1 MIHSLSKYWWTLA
14 IRSLFLLVFGVIA
27 VTAPN
32 MPTETLVF
40 YLGFFSLAMM
50 AMFALLVVNL
60 LKAKGKW
67 MPFFFLSIVD
77 AVLAYYCLLETALAA
92 KVFLTIIA
100 FWALFMGGGIML
112 IGLKNR
118 GTGRA
123 LMLIN
128 GLLSIVFG
136 FFVFYNPLNST
147 SVNFMV
153 GFYTIL
159 LSLFLMYLTYRL
171 LKWGKKEK
179 GHVDEVEMV
188 QANK

>member
-1 MIHSLSKYWWTLA
+1 MVYFSKYWWTLA
-14 IRSLFLLVFGVIA
+14 LRSLFLLVFGVIA

-50 AMFALLVVNL
+50 AMFFFLLVNL
-60 LKAKGKW
+60 FKAKGQW
-67 MPFFFLSIVD
+67 MPFLLLSVFD

-92 KVFLTIIA
+92 KAFLTIIA
-100 FWALFMGGGIML
+100 IWALFMGGGIML
-112 IGLKNR
+112 LGIKNQ

-128 GLLSIVFG
+128 GLLSVVFG
-136 FFVFYNPLNST
+136 FFVFYNPLKST

-159 LSLFLMYLTYRL
+159 LSLFLVYLTYRL
-171 LKWGKKEK
+171 VKLGKTEK
-179 GHVDEVEMV
+179 ARPPAEN

>member
-1 MIHSLSKYWWTLA
+1 MMFLFSKYWWTLA
-14 IRSLFLLVFGVIA
+14 LRSLFLLVFGLIA

-40 YLGFFSLAMM
+40 YLGFFSLAMV
-50 AMFALLVVNL
+50 AMFFLLVVSL
-60 LKAKGKW
+60 IKSKGKW
-67 MPFFFLSIVD
+67 VPFLLLSVFD

-92 KVFLTIIA
+92 KAFLSIIA
-100 FWALFMGGGIML
+100 IWALFMGGSIIL
-112 IGLKNR
+112 LGLKNR

-128 GLLSIVFG
+128 GSLSVVFG
-136 FFVFYNPLNST
+136 FFVFYNPLKST

-159 LSLFLMYLTYRL
+159 LSLFLLYLTFRL
-171 LKWGKKEK
+171 LKSGNRKKTKLPAE
-179 GHVDEVEMV
+179 G